1 MKKRLFSLLT
11 ASILLCGIGFTGCKP
26 QESPKTEAT
35 QATVAKSGGTLRYAL
50 WSSPPGVFHPSFSQ
64 NVYDNRIVDLVYEKL
79 INIDDG
85 GNYVPGLADKYEVS
99 SDQLTITF
107 YLSKTAKWHD
117 GQPVT
122 ADDVAYTFTTI
133 ADQDYD
139 GPRFSQVENIVGA
152 KDYKE
157 KKATSI
163 SGIKVIDDH
172 TVSFTFSQVYSPAL
186 ATFAQRG
193 IIPKHIWEKIP
204 VAQWSKSDQLKKPIG
219 SGPFK
224 FKDFVPG
231 QSVELE
237 KYSDYNL
244 GEPKLD
250 GVIFKVTNQDTAQS
264 ELIKGDLDVVPI
276 SSFNKKDLDA
286 YTQAGINVLENDGVS
301 YQFLGFNFDNPT
313 LKDVKFRQA
322 IEYAINRKGIVD
334 SVLEGHGK
342 VVNTV
347 FSSKSW
353 ANSGE
358 DGLNKYEYSLDKAKA
373 LLQEDGYE
381 LKDGVLS
388 KDGQSVKLS
397 LKYSTGNKPREQS
410 AALIQQNLKDIGI
423 DVNIESMEYAT
434 LSQQLD
440 QKSYELFLLGWT
452 NDIDPDVKSSWYS
465 SPGSIIGKFEDF
477 TNANLDKFIDAGRS
491 DFDQN
496 KRKAAYK
503 DLAKEFNDAVP
514 AVLLYSPNDGYA
526 YNPKLKNYKPV
537 PYYEFSNAQN
547 WYLEQ

>member
-133 ADQDYD
+133 ADSDYD

-152 KDYKE
+152 KDYKD
-157 KKATSI
+157 KKATSV

-322 IEYAINRKGIVD
+322 IEYAINSKGIVD

-353 ANSGE
+353 ANPGE
-358 DGLNKYEYSLDKAKA
+358 DGLNKYEYSLDKSKA

-388 KDGQSVKLS
+388 KDGQAIKLS

-477 TNANLDKFIDAGRS
+477 TDANLDKFIDAGRS

-503 DLAKEFNDAVP
+503 ELAKEFNDAVP